1 MAENIDTKI
10 YVALFFLGIVIL
22 ISSCRKN
29 ENMSYTEV
37 LKVAEI
43 TKWQNDYRS
52 AFSPTHDTGR
62 PDLQETENNWLIENG
77 LFMDYEIVSY
87 NFDRYPSMY
96 RYLRDNLVPHG
107 FGTFGHGHKHDN
119 HDNFGYE
126 YSLDSF
132 TQNYQ
137 SMVNQGFHP
146 VSYAYPHGGGR
157 LPETR
162 QALKEAGFLSGRLFE
177 PEFEEYGPYI
187 TPGDEMEPPYW
198 LSLPSLRMED
208 LGFQNRSDA
217 VNNAQELI
225 EHLDTNIELGAWLI
239 STYHNIGWDGET
251 DGRTVGWGYYK
262 RENFYEEMLYVKE
275 KREEGKIWLASMD
288 DVTLYMMQRNNA
300 SYNLE
305 QVGEKSYELML
316 DDGLDNEL
324 FRMDLTLR
332 FTVDPAFINKKLVIS
347 SENQKI
353 DEIEIDSDEILVNLH
368 PSGVSYYITLE

>member
-1 MAENIDTKI
+1 MAKFLIRT
-10 YVALFFLGIVIL
+10 VLFVGSLILL
-22 ISSCRKN
+22 ISCGTDSSVN
-29 ENMSYTEV
+29 EEQED
-37 LKVAEI
+37 KIHIQEI
-43 TKWQNDYRS
+43 TKWYNGFQS
-52 AFSPTHDTGR
+52 AYSPTHDTGR

-87 NFDRYPSMY
+87 NFDKYPSMY

-132 TQNYQ
+132 TQNHQ
-137 SMVNQGFHP
+137 SMVSQGFQP

-162 QALKEAGFLSGRLFE
+162 QALREAGFLSGRLFE
-177 PEFEEYGPYI
+177 PVFEEYGPYI

-208 LGFQNRSDA
+208 LGYQNRTDA

-251 DGRTVGWGYYK
+251 DGRTVGWGYYT
-262 RENFYEEMLYVKE
+262 RDNFYEEMLYVKA
-275 KREEGKIWLASMD
+275 KRDEGKIWLASMD

-305 QVGEKSYELML
+305 KIEENLYELFL
-316 DDGLDNEL
+316 DDGLDNDY
-324 FRMDLTLR
+324 FRMDLTIKVVLDPTLFGKMLR
-332 FTVDPAFINKKLVIS
+332 VT
-347 SENQKI
+347 SEGDQLL
-353 DEIEIDSDEILVNLH
+353 DEIDITSEEVLVNLH
-368 PSGVSYYITLE
+368 PSGKNYYLSVH